1 MEKFATIDFV
11 FDEIKDLAEVDQF
24 GAIDL
29 RSAFL
34 NSSVPDNVEISAESF
49 NGVDDA
55 QSLVGRP
62 SDVFDAIRKADYV
75 ASRAASADKAP
86 EGAAS
91 TPGGTE

>member
-1 MEKFATIDFV
+1 MDKFTTIDYG
-11 FDEIKDLAEVDQF
+11 FDEVKDLAEVDQF

-29 RSAFL
+29 RSAFV
-34 NSSVPDNVEISAESF
+34 NSSVPENVEISAESF

-75 ASRAASADKAP
+75 ASRAASAAKAT
-86 EGAAS
+86 EGATATS
-91 TPGGTE
+91 GDSE